1 MFDDTSPFDATS
13 GEHAVSLQRTKG
25 RARCTFKSRDGKTV
39 LADLGQSG
47 SFKVKLPKVA
57 AGTPPE
63 AVLLNTAGGLT
74 GGDVMSFEGAVAD
87 HADAVFTTQASERAY
102 RALAGEARVT
112 TRLDIGAGGRIA
124 WLPQE
129 TILFDGARLHRA
141 FDVDLAAGA
150 TLLAH
155 ESIVF
160 GRTAMGET
168 VRHGLFSD
176 FWRIRRDGRLVH
188 ADAVC
193 VGGDIAGTLAR
204 AASLGAANAMATVL
218 YLGDDAEARAADV
231 REITEGVTPADGI
244 AGVSAWDGR
253 LVLRAVGTGGA
264 ALRRIVMPALKALQ
278 DGRPLP
284 RVWSI

>member
-13 GEHAVSLQRTKG
+13 GEHGVSLQRTKG

-47 SFKVKLPKVA
+47 SFKIKLPKVA
-57 AGTPPE
+57 VGTPPE

-74 GGDVMSFEGAVAD
+74 GGDVMAFEGGVEGD
-87 HADAVFTTQASERAY
+87 ADAIFTTQASERAY
-102 RALAGEARVT
+102 RALSGEARVT
-112 TRLDIGAGGRIA
+112 TQLNVGPGGRIA

-129 TILFDGARLHRA
+129 TILFDGARLQRT
-141 FDVDLAAGA
+141 FDVDLAPGA
-150 TLLAH
+150 TVLAH

-168 VRHGLFSD
+168 VRYGSFSD

-188 ADAVC
+188 ADV
-193 VGGDIAGTLAR
+193 VSVEGDIAGTLAR
-204 AASLGAANAMATVL
+204 AAGLGGCNAMATVL
-218 YLGDDAEARAADV
+218 YLGDDAKARLDGV
-231 REITEGVTPADGI
+231 RELSESVSPADGI
-244 AGVSAWDGR
+244 AGVSAWDGK

-264 ALRRIVMPALKALQ
+264 ALRRIVMPILNTLQ